1 MALPR
6 NSMSQPTLKSVT
18 GIFLRISNTT
28 FGGGYVTMAALG
40 REFVDLRHWITAE
53 NYALAFALAR
63 VTPGTN
69 VVAFCAAAGWLLL
82 GWRGAL
88 SGVLAQT
95 VPTAVFA
102 VLLLRGFESGSS
114 HPLIMAALAG
124 TVAAVSGMMWATVW
138 ALVRPYLGGLG
149 QSARTIVIGGGAF
162 LASWKFNITP
172 LPILAAAT
180 LLGLVWRD
188 RAPK

>member
-1 MALPR
+1 MQ
-6 NSMSQPTLKSVT
+6 QPTLKSVT

-40 REFVDLRHWITAE
+40 REFVDLKKWITSE
-53 NYALAFALAR
+53 DFALAFALSR

-69 VVAFCAAAGWLLL
+69 VTAFCAATGWLIL

-88 SGVLAQT
+88 SGVLSLT
-95 VPTAVFA
+95 VPTSVFA
-102 VLLLRGFESGSS
+102 VLLLQGFESGVS
-114 HPLIMAALAG
+114 HPWIMGAVAG

-138 ALVRPYLGGLG
+138 SLVKPYAGGLAG
-149 QSARTIVIGGGAF
+149 AARVAVIGGGAF

-172 LPILAAAT
+172 LPIMAVAT
-180 LLGLVWRD
+180 LAGLLWRD
-188 RAPK
+188 RASK